1 MDMKWVGLLVFII
14 KFPCFVQ
21 AETDYAFANHSNTW
35 INNDFITRGSVDFVD
50 GSTIRPVLLNNSNPF
65 DFPAIGCGFYG
76 NRTTDSFY
84 FSVFA
89 VQATSD
95 STIVKVIP
103 PQVLWIANR
112 ANPVKENSTI
122 EFTDEGELVLKDANG
137 AFVWSSSTSNAGV
150 DQMNVSGNG
159 SLQLV
164 SMLGFD
170 YSSTWHGDIIWE
182 SWDLPSD
189 TWLPG
194 QKLRLS
200 RQQTLTSSISTSNFT
215 PGSFYLS
222 LQTDNLYAFIE
233 SDPPQMYRK
242 IFQQGSEI
250 KQFKTGSLRFL
261 TRGTYVDYV
270 SNIENFQFLRL
281 EPNGH
286 LTVYLWIQGSV
297 SIADDILTDNLG
309 NCSYPTVC
317 GNYGI
322 CSNGGS
328 CTCPANYF
336 ITLNSSLICEEA
348 TQLSCQSS
356 HMHSLIE
363 LDRVSYFNFVT
374 DYPNTDIQSCK
385 TSCLKNCACKAALF
399 QYHFTTSSGNCSFL
413 LQVFSLMTT
422 SPGLLPYNYTTFVKV
437 QKPLVASRPASPQF
451 YESVPEPPSNQSRNL
466 ATILAPV
473 LVVATIV
480 LFLICLCLRFI
491 RQGRSSGEW
500 REDNADDEEWENSL
514 LQVNLKR
521 FTYQDLKSATDD
533 FSQKLGGGGFGS
545 VFEGTLTNG
554 TKIAV
559 KRLDRSGQ
567 GKKEF
572 LAEVKTIGSI
582 HHVCLVKLVGFC
594 AENSHKLLVYEYMSN
609 GSLDKWIF
617 NRNQDNTLEWKIRK
631 KIILNIAKGLTYL
644 HEDCK
649 MRIAHLDIKPQN
661 ILLDGN
667 FDAKLS
673 DFGLA
678 RLIDRNQNQ
687 VITQIRGTRGYM
699 APEWLSRKITEKV
712 DVYSFGIVIL
722 EIICGRK
729 NLDFYQ
735 PEEDDHL
742 LLWTVKRKAEENQ
755 LMDLVDKCSED
766 MQQNI
771 EEAAEMIRIAICC
784 LHNDPTRRPS
794 MSTVVKILEGVI
806 PIEPVYDYGFLTST
820 AVEAPD
826 GVVMVLSDPQPA
838 SILSGPR

>member
-50 GSTIRPVLLNNSNPF
+50 
-65 DFPAIGCGFYG
+65 
-76 NRTTDSFY
+76 
-84 FSVFA
+84 

-242 IFQQGSEI
+242 IFQQ
-250 KQFKTGSLRFL
+250 
-261 TRGTYVDYV
+261 
-270 SNIENFQFLRL
+270 